1 MSTTADGDVDNKPV
15 VVALPSKTSSTA
27 SVASSGVAVEL
38 DELLPE
44 MAENGTTSRT
54 TVLLGETV
62 LLPCKAY
69 SLGQR
74 TVIPFHLYIL
84 RKSLPLPTAPP
95 SAHLP
100 INSQQAAAGA
110 ELSLNDCAVEKS
122 IDVVVKNGTSR
133 PAALLRSD
141 YKGKT
146 LCCCFCRRPITGE
159 FLGTPL
165 RPPTLLDI
173 PVK

>member
-1 MSTTADGDVDNKPV
+1 MVAVSTTADGDVDNKPV

-74 TVIPFHLYIL
+74 TVIPFHLYIYYV
-84 RKSLPLPTAPP
+84 SLFPCPQRHPPPIYLLTASKQQQEP
-95 SAHLP
+95 S
-100 INSQQAAAGA
+100 
-110 ELSLNDCAVEKS
+110 
-122 IDVVVKNGTSR
+122 
-133 PAALLRSD
+133 
-141 YKGKT
+141 
-146 LCCCFCRRPITGE
+146 
-159 FLGTPL
+159 
-165 RPPTLLDI
+165 
-173 PVK
+173 